1 MNLQK
6 EKYKPM
12 TSYNK
17 FKNKPQ
23 VVDDIRFDSIK
34 EANRYSELKLM
45 LRENEIKDL
54 ECHPKIPLIVNDKKI
69 GTYVADFRYYDNAF
83 KKTIIEDVK
92 SVATKTPVYN
102 LKKKILATYTP
113 PIEIVEIF

>member
-1 MNLQK
+1 MQK
-6 EKYKPM
+6 
-12 TSYNK
+12 
-17 FKNKPQ
+17 
-23 VVDDIRFDSIK
+23 
-34 EANRYSELKLM
+34 
-45 LRENEIKDL
+45 ENEIKDL

-69 GTYVADFRYYDNAF
+69 GTYVADFRYYDKAF

-113 PIEIVEIF
+113 PIEIVEIFKYIIKKNGKLIRFQMGFTKRGKLYVRPNLSSWNCDYSI